1 MKNRANQD
9 AADAAQ
15 EAVVDEA
22 PVTFVTGSG
31 NVFADAG
38 LADADELLFRGQL
51 ALMIADIIRAR
62 GYTQRQAAAV
72 TGLAQPD
79 VSAIVKGKLVGIS
92 VERLLRALKALG
104 KGIELH
110 IKDDDGEMVVAV

>member
-1 MKNRANQD
+1 MTDQAKKAPKNTD
-9 AADAAQ
+9 AGDVAGDVP
-15 EAVVDEA
+15 EA
-22 PVTFVTGSG
+22 FVAGSG

-38 LADADELLFRGQL
+38 LADADELFFCGQL
-51 ALMIADIIRAR
+51 ALVIAGIIRDR
-62 GYTQRQAAAV
+62 GYTRREAAAV

-79 VSAIVKGKLVGIS
+79 ISAIVKAKLVGIS

-110 IKDDDGEMVVAV
+110 IKDGDGEMVVAV

>member
-1 MKNRANQD
+1 MNQANKAPGNVGTD
-9 AADAAQ
+9 VVAVEGP
-15 EAVVDEA
+15 EA
-22 PVTFVTGSG
+22 FVTGSG

-38 LADADELLFRGQL
+38 LADADELYFRAQL
-51 ALMIADIIRAR
+51 ALMIANIIRDR
-62 GYTQRQAAAV
+62 GLTQREAAAV
-72 TGLAQPD
+72 TRLAQPD

-110 IKDDDGEMVVAV
+110 IKDDDGEMVVVV